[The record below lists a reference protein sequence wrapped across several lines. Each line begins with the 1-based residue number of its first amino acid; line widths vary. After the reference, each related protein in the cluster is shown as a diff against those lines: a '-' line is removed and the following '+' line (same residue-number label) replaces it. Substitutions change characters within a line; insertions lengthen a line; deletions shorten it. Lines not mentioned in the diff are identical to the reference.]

1 MKIVPISDLFSYHF
15 IIPPYQRG
23 YRWESEQIEAL
34 LEDLKEFADRHYNED
49 EIFYC
54 LQPIS
59 VVPAEDSGD
68 TFVVVDGQ
76 QRLTTIYLILHF
88 LASKGCV
95 FTPFSLSLPRRHKQD
110 DFLNKAVFAAPS
122 DTTYLDNIDN
132 FYLRK
137 AYETIT
143 EWFARS
149 EHQQRYIFL
158 ISDILITAASHPK
171 GKKAHVAVIWH
182 EINDSDALNSFKNL
196 NYGKIPLTSSEI
208 IKALLLQT
216 DCYSNKIDI
225 DAALRRAGEWE
236 RMNLL
241 LSRSSLKGIFG
252 EEDIDMTDVVIS
264 FVADEINRRK
274 DYGFFRKADNEF
286 SVDLFNYYVISRY
299 LAESSLGKTKN
310 SRSDAADEIW
320 KEIQKVVNQIA
331 NWTSRR
337 TWYHLIG
344 LYSLLLGKNG
354 DGNGLPFLKKIHAM
368 AVGKDKNEFTEELRK
383 AIGKRIAVPVAKD
396 TNGNKLEENRQGL
409 NSPNLNYDDDPKGI
423 IRILTAFNV
432 MTVENN
438 SDSEVRFNFAKFRK
452 YKVNSLEHIHPQNI
466 RDANRKET
474 AEWLSLREKDILR
487 LTEDDFRN
495 HGRDREEILAQSEE
509 LKTLLVDDTSFN
521 SDPVR
526 VRELTDAI
534 DGLFG
539 DMAKITPEELHH
551 IKNMALVDK
560 DTNSAL
566 QNYFLDTKRNILIE
580 RDSNGETYLTPATEQ
595 VFSKRFS
602 ASNPGNM
609 NFWEKDDRENYLAA
623 LQKTYSYF
631 TEKQTAL

>member
-1 MKIVPISDLFSYHF
+1 MKIVPISDLLSYHF

-23 YRWESEQIEAL
+23 YRWEIEQIEAL
-34 LEDLKEFADRHYNED
+34 LEDLKEFADRHYNDD

-59 VVPAEDSGD
+59 VVPVTPSTN
-68 TFVVVDGQ
+68 TFEVVDGQ

-88 LASKGCV
+88 LANKG
-95 FTPFSLSLPRRHKQD
+95 FTITPFSLSLPRRRTQD
-110 DFLNKAVFAAPS
+110 HFLNKAIFADGS
-122 DTTYLDNIDN
+122 DKTYLKNIDN

-137 AYETIT
+137 AYDTIRD
-143 EWFARS
+143 WFAKL
-149 EHQQRYIFL
+149 EQQRYIFL
-158 ISDILITAASHPK
+158 IADMLVTAASSPK
-171 GKKAHVAVIWH
+171 GKKAHVAVIWN
-182 EINDSDALNSFKNL
+182 EIKDSDALNSFKNL
-196 NYGKIPLTSSEI
+196 NYGKIPLTSTEI

-216 DCYSNKIDI
+216 DCYSNKIDV
-225 DAALRRAGEWE
+225 DAAMRRAGEWE

-252 EEDIDMTDVVIS
+252 EEDLDMTDVVIS
-264 FVADEINRRK
+264 FVADEINRSK
-274 DYGFFRKADNEF
+274 NYGFFRKAYNEF

-299 LAESSLGKTKN
+299 LTDSTLGKTGI

-344 LYSLLLGKNG
+344 LYSLLLGKKR
-354 DGNGLPFLKKIHAM
+354 DGNGLPFLKKIHAL
-368 AVGKDKNEFTEELRK
+368 AQGKDKKEFTEELRK
-383 AIGKRIAVPVAKD
+383 AIGHRIVVPEAKD

-409 NSPNLNYDDDPKGI
+409 NSPNLNYDDDPQGI

-438 SDSEVRFNFAKFRK
+438 RDSEVRFNFAKFRK
-452 YKVNSLEHIHPQNI
+452 YKVTSLEHIHPQNI

-474 AEWLSLREKDILR
+474 AEWLTLREKDILR
-487 LTEDDFRN
+487 LTEDDFKNYSRN
-495 HGRDREEILAQSEE
+495 REEILAWSEE
-509 LKTLLVDDTSFN
+509 LKTLLADDTTFN
-521 SDPVR
+521 AENVR
-526 VRELTDAI
+526 IRELTDAI
-534 DGLFG
+534 DEFFG
-539 DMAKITPEELHH
+539 DMANIKPEELHH
-551 IKNMALVDK
+551 IKNMALVDR

-580 RDSNGETYLTPATEQ
+580 RDRNGDTYLTPATEQ

-609 NFWEKDDRENYLAA
+609 NFWEKDDRKNYLVA

-631 TEKQTAL
+631 TEKQSAL